1 MNKGDIIQLAL
12 DIIQDEEFELVIENG
27 EFRVIDCQGANL
39 GGIEQDRFDSLKG
52 VLDRMGAYHD
62 DYFIFDYE
70 ELKENEEE
78 ISEFHENAY
87 KLLTND
93 CPDEW
98 WKILEETK
106 PEDLKGVVEWIEQ
119 R

>member
-12 DIIQDEEFELVIENG
+12 DIIFDEEFDLVVENG
-27 EFRVIDCQGANL
+27 EFRVIDFQGANL
-39 GGIEQDRFDSLKG
+39 GGIEQDRFDNLKD
-52 VLDRMGAYHD
+52 VLGRMSVYHD

-87 KLLTND
+87 
-93 CPDEW
+93 
-98 WKILEETK
+98 
-106 PEDLKGVVEWIEQ
+106 
-119 R
+119 